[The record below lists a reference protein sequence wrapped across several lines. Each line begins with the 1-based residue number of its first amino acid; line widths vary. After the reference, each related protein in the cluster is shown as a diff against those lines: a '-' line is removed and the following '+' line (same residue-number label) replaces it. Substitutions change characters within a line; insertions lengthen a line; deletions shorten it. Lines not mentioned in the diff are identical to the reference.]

1 MSTATTIE
9 RPVRRL
15 EDDFEDICLQEASST
30 RRASANAK
38 LVGTPNTSDSSSV
51 FSSRDSSSSVTSV
64 ESAEGSTSPPP
75 KMPPAS
81 VTAVA
86 DNSDYNYIYKRA
98 EQTRRPSLHKKRSL
112 PSTRKASSPSLQLEN
127 LHQVPTKQNVAPF
140 LRRATST
147 SKLPAAT
154 RSTNIKHTNETSKSQ
169 SHVNPRQRPP
179 QQQQQQPRPR
189 LTRRQIEHNFDRNYD
204 QDDDLADDACIWN
217 VPLSP
222 ALYAKSRSVSTPSSR
237 PKSDS
242 QPTLKCD
249 TNTLSSIKE
258 TEPTQVFSS
267 PQLRDLGEDA
277 QILTEAFQTL
287 PGAQQYDEMME
298 RKMRSRSAPVPSKRS
313 LDGSNCA
320 SPSSATRPNWL
331 PPKSPEEDRKHMK
344 EYQRLIEQT
353 AVADK
358 KKQERRLSEQQA
370 RRKQQAKDEHEW
382 ATRVIPNFQ
391 SALTQPKTRELW
403 WRGVPSKL
411 RNQVWQLRI
420 GNGLKITN
428 ETFVE
433 CQKKAKSSDPKL
445 VAMTTAAANTAFP
458 DLHIFQA
465 ETGPLHE
472 SLVEVLLAY
481 AGYRPDIG
489 YKDGLNNIAA
499 LFLLNVSTPLEAFTA
514 LCNILDNSLTDAMY
528 TGDEKTVSSYYSQ
541 FLKVLHTKIPS
552 LYQHFQNVRLAPSAY
567 LEPLLIGWFSRH
579 VTIDIA
585 TRLCDILIFEGDGFL
600 LRASLGILSS
610 LEHKLY
616 GSSEEILHEVGW
628 TVGQLDLGDEDQFIT
643 TVRNALKVD
652 N

>member
-1 MSTATTIE
+1 
-9 RPVRRL
+9 VRRL

-30 RRASANAK
+30 RRSSANAK

-64 ESAEGSTSPPP
+64 DSTDGNTPPPP
-75 KMPPAS
+75 KMPPVATS
-81 VTAVA
+81 VV
-86 DNSDYNYIYKRA
+86 DNSDYNYVYKRA
-98 EQTRRPSLHKKRSL
+98 EQQVRRPSLRKKRSL
-112 PSTRKASSPSLQLEN
+112 PATRKASSPSLQLEN
-127 LHQVPTKQNVAPF
+127 LHQVPTKHNVAPF

-147 SKLPAAT
+147 SKLPSAT
-154 RSTNIKHTNETSKSQ
+154 NARHANETTSPAPRG
-169 SHVNPRQRPP
+169 HVNAAHHQRP
-179 QQQQQQPRPR
+179 PRPR

-204 QDDDLADDACIWN
+204 QDDDLAGDACIWN

-222 ALYAKSRSVSTPSSR
+222 ALYAKSRSVSTPNSSSR

-242 QPTLKCD
+242 QPALKCD

-287 PGAQQYDEMME
+287 PGAHQYDEMME

-313 LDGSNCA
+313 LDSSSSA

-331 PPKSPEEDRKHMK
+331 PPKSPEEDRKHMR

-370 RRKQQAKDEHEW
+370 RKKQQAKDEQEW
-382 ATRVIPNFQ
+382 AARVIPNFQ
-391 SALTQPKTRELW
+391 LALSQPKTRELW
-403 WRGVPSKL
+403 WRGVPTKL

-420 GNGLKITN
+420 GNSLKITDA
-428 ETFVE
+428 TFLE
-433 CQKKAKSSDPKL
+433 CQKKAKTSDPKL
-445 VAMTTAAANTAFP
+445 VAMATAAANTAFP

-499 LFLLNVSTPLEAFTA
+499 LFLLNLSTPLDAFTA
-514 LCNILDNSLTDAMY
+514 LCNMLENSLTAAMY
-528 TGDEKTVSSYYSQ
+528 VGDEKTVSSYYGQ
-541 FLKVLHTKIPS
+541 FLKVLHTKLPS

-579 VTIDIA
+579 VSIDIA

-616 GSSEEILHEVGW
+616 GSSEEILHEIGW
-628 TVGQLDLGDEDQFIT
+628 TVGELDVGEEDHFIS